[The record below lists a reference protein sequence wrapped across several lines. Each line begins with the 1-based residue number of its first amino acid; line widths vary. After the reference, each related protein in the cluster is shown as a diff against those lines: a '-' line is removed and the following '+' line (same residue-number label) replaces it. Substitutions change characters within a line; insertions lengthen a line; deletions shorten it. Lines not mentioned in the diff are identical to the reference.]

1 MNCLCSRTR
10 QAARL
15 LSRNFEDHLRL
26 AGLTPAQF
34 ELLSNIHF
42 RPNKSQTEL
51 AELLH
56 TDQTT
61 LSRNLRLLSQRKW
74 IRATRSKL
82 DRRLSGYQL
91 TELGERVWADGQV
104 HWKQADRQIRAALGD
119 DWETAVAMIDRIIA
133 AASK

>member
-1 MNCLCSRTR
+1 MTCLCASTR

-26 AGLTPAQF
+26 AGLTPAQY
-34 ELLSNIHF
+34 ELLSHIHF

-51 AELLH
+51 AELLN

-74 IRATRSKL
+74 VAATRSKL

-91 TELGERVWADGQV
+91 TALGERVWADGQV

-133 AASK
+133 AASS